1 LLSNADPE
9 VQREA
14 ITGLVY
20 TMIDF
25 QKNDEQMIKRMFGEV
40 TPKTAA
46 ESEALYQRFMK
57 LFDDPDNFFSAYV
70 ADARDLGYVQ
80 SHFGRYFSCK
90 GVDEAYK
97 DRGGREAADRDLA
110 RHVINL
116 NTIDIYKQ
124 GVNRLMDEI
133 YRRGWFGKVLL
144 AFVKEKSQNAVLMEI
159 DNTISPDEVARVL
172 KEAFLFDTDDEL
184 ALDYQIGFGN
194 SWAEAYCSVLDG
206 IDEKLLLAFELMP
219 WQHNID
225 AVVSSYKALNEDN
238 KDDQNEITP
247 SKETAPSK
255 KEQNKK
261 GQGNQN
267 KKFKWFR

>member
-1 LLSNADPE
+1 
-9 VQREA
+9 
-14 ITGLVY
+14 
-20 TMIDF
+20 
-25 QKNDEQMIKRMFGEV
+25 MIKRMFGEV

-80 SHFGRYFSCK
+80 SHFGR
-90 GVDEAYK
+90 
-97 DRGGREAADRDLA
+97 
-110 RHVINL
+110 
-116 NTIDIYKQ
+116 
-124 GVNRLMDEI
+124 
-133 YRRGWFGKVLL
+133 
-144 AFVKEKSQNAVLMEI
+144 
-159 DNTISPDEVARVL
+159 
-172 KEAFLFDTDDEL
+172 
-184 ALDYQIGFGN
+184 LDYQIGFGN

-206 IDEKLLLAFELMP
+206 IEEKLLLDFESMP

-225 AVVSSYKALNEDN
+225 AVVSSYKALNEDS
-238 KDDQNEITP
+238 KDDQNEITS